1 MRNSVHYR
9 KYHIQ
14 NVMFN
19 KCSKGNMQ
27 ITTIDKNKI
36 FEIFKKTESVLP
48 SKTSEFY
55 EKYWNRTK
63 ILIGDDIKTINN

>member
-1 MRNSVHYR
+1 
-9 KYHIQ
+9 
-14 NVMFN
+14 
-19 KCSKGNMQ
+19 MQ